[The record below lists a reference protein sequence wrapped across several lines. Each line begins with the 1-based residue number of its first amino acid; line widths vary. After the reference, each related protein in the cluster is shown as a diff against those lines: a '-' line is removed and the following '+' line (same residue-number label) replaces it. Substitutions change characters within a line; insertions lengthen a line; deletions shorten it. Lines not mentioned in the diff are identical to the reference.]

1 MAESSDISPHPVGES
16 IKTRLRLRQLVRA
29 SRNRSPHKHNS
40 PYSRGETAGRET
52 TPAYNE
58 VRPAPAM
65 PPSAIQIEQ
74 LSQLDQFST
83 AVRLQKEI
91 WGFHDVE
98 LLPRRLFVV
107 ATKIGGQLLG
117 AFDGARMVAFCLCI
131 PGLKPGGVPY
141 LHSHML
147 GVLSEYRNSGLGR
160 RMKLAQRE
168 YALASNIDLIE
179 WTFDP
184 LEIKNAFF
192 NIERLGAIIRRY
204 VYNQYGRTSS
214 HLHGGLPTDRLIA
227 EWWIRSPRVTAVL
240 AKTEGAAS
248 TASVPEQIISVPA
261 AIEQQRRD
269 TPNLALQTQ
278 TRVSQQFSAAFGAGL
293 AVTGFERSADA
304 GSYLLQKW
312 PSD

>member
-1 MAESSDISPHPVGES
+1 
-16 IKTRLRLRQLVRA
+16 
-29 SRNRSPHKHNS
+29 
-40 PYSRGETAGRET
+40 
-52 TPAYNE
+52 
-58 VRPAPAM
+58 M
-65 PPSAIQIEQ
+65 PPSTVKIEQ
-74 LSQLDQFST
+74 LSDLDQFST

-107 ATKIGGQLLG
+107 ASKIGGQLLG

-147 GVLSEYRNSGLGR
+147 GVLPEYRNTGLGR
-160 RMKLAQRE
+160 RMKLAQRD
-168 YALASNIDLIE
+168 YALANHIDLIE

-204 VYNQYGRTSS
+204 VYNQYGTTTS

-227 EWWIRSPRVTAVL
+227 EWWIRSPRVTARL
-240 AKTEGAAS
+240 GKFNGANPAAS
-248 TASVPEQIISVPA
+248 IKPEQIISVPA
-261 AIEQQRRD
+261 AVEQQRRT
-269 TPNLALQTQ
+269 TPRLALEAQ
-278 TRVSQQFSAAFGAGL
+278 TRVSQQFDAAFRAGL
-293 AVTGFERSADA
+293 AVTGFERAADA

-312 PSD
+312 PSE